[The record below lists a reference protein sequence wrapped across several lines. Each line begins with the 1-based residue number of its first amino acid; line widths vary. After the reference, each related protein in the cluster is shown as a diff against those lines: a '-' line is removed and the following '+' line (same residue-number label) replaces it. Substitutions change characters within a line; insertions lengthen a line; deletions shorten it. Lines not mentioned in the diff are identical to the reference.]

1 MIKPQN
7 RLRELDF
14 LRGIAILLV
23 LMRHQLLFQ
32 FTKTMGWIGVDL
44 FFVLS
49 GFLVSGLLFKEFLK
63 FGNIKPKLFLIRR
76 GFKIYPLY
84 FLTYLLYL
92 TPIIIKNKLEWKG
105 FLSDLFF
112 VQNYINGWGYAYSA
126 SWSLAVEEHFY
137 FGLALLLWI
146 GIKKNIFN
154 FNVSFNSLLISKF
167 EYFILIIFI
176 VCFCLRVFNAIY
188 FPELTSKNITMTHLR
203 IDSLLAGVLVSYWYY
218 FKNEIV
224 KKFFFTY
231 KAILITIS
239 ILLLSFTP
247 FKDQLD
253 STFVKTIGF
262 SMLYI
267 SFSIILIYFL
277 LQENINQVLNK
288 MFTSKIVNFV
298 SKIGFSSYSIYIIH
312 TFVNYIFNLIN
323 TILLKSA
330 INHFILFFTT
340 SLISIFAGIFMTMYI
355 EKYFLKIRD
364 RKYPSRIV

>member
-1 MIKPQN
+1 MIVKNN

-14 LRGIAILLV
+14 LRGIAIILV

-49 GFLVSGLLFKEFLK
+49 GFLVSGLLFKEYLK
-63 FGNIKPKLFLIRR
+63 FGTIKPKLFLIRR

-92 TPIIIKNKLEWKG
+92 IPILIKNKLELKG

-112 VQNYINGWGYAYSA
+112 IQNYVNGWGYAYSA

-137 FGLALLLWI
+137 FTFALLLWF
-146 GIKKNIFN
+146 GIKYKIFN
-154 FNVSFNSLLISKF
+154 FKILLNSKNISKF
-167 EYFILIIFI
+167 EIFILIMFLL
-176 VCFCLRVFNAIY
+176 CLFFRIRNSVY
-188 FPELTSKNITMTHLR
+188 FPELISKNITMTHLR
-203 IDSLLAGVLVSYWYY
+203 IDSLLAGVFVSYWYY
-218 FKNEIV
+218 FKNELLN
-224 KKFFFTY
+224 KFFIKY
-231 KAILITIS
+231 KLVLIITS
-239 ILLLSFTP
+239 IVLLSFTP

-253 STFVKTIGF
+253 STFVTTIGF
-262 SMLYI
+262 TMLYI

-277 LQENINQVLNK
+277 LQNNINQQLNK
-288 MFTSKIVNFV
+288 IFTLKIVNFV

-312 TFVNYIFNLIN
+312 TFVNYIFNLLNSIVFN
-323 TILLKSA
+323 STL
-330 INHFILFFTT
+330 NNFILFFTT
-340 SLISIFAGIFMTMYI
+340 SIISIFTGIYMTLNI

-364 RKYPSRIV
+364 KKYPSRIA